1 MSAKCKYRSDTRS
14 AIGNREG
21 ALANA
26 AYLRGERKNPAP
38 NTIKDSIDTVRDNCA
53 PGPGA
58 MPIQAPQVL
67 HMSAR

>member
-38 NTIKDSIDTVRDNCA
+38 NTIKDSIDTVRDNC
-53 PGPGA
+53 PRVRELSQFKRLRSS
-58 MPIQAPQVL
+58 I
-67 HMSAR
+67 